1 MKSALNP
8 MVRSAFGG
16 TERSFEM
23 GLYQVKCTVCGN
35 TMYIPIDDGN
45 AERFHFCCAW
55 CEEYFVRT
63 GGVLR

>member
-1 MKSALNP
+1 MKFLG
-8 MVRSAFGG
+8 RI
-16 TERSFEM
+16 FEM
-23 GLYQVKCTVCGN
+23 VLYQVKYTVCGN